1 MRVHQALPRRKREC
15 DVDRVI
21 TFAQAINEALQLA
34 LERDDRVIL
43 FGLGVDDPKRI
54 FGTTAGL
61 KEQFGPERVFD
72 MPVSENAMTGIA
84 VGAAL
89 NGVRPVMTHQ
99 RLDFFLLAMDQLVN
113 NAAKWHA
120 MFGGRRSVPL
130 TIRLIAGRG
139 WGQGPQH
146 SQNLHA
152 WFAHIPGLKVVL
164 PATPHDAK
172 GLLLAAIHDDNPVI
186 YIDHRWLHNTQGVVP
201 AGDYRVP
208 LGTANVLKPGRDLSI
223 VSLSYMTIEALH
235 ALEVLER
242 QGIHCELVD
251 LRCVNPI
258 DWETIFA
265 SVGRTGG
272 LLVLDTATETLS
284 VAGEIVARVAMELFG
299 SLKIPPRRIALP
311 DAPTPTSYALTR
323 AFYPGAEEIARTV
336 GLMLGVEV
344 DLDGMSARRPAHHDI
359 PGDWF
364 KGPF

>member
-1 MRVHQALPRRKREC
+1 MA
-15 DVDRVI
+15 RVI
-21 TFAQAINEALQLA
+21 TFAKAINEALHLA
-34 LERDDRVIL
+34 LTGDDGVIL

-61 KEQFGPERVFD
+61 KEEFGPERVFD

-89 NGVRPVMTHQ
+89 HGLRPVMTHQ
-99 RLDFFLLAMDQLVN
+99 RLDFFLLAVDQLVN
-113 NAAKWHA
+113 NAAKWHY
-120 MFGGRRSVPL
+120 MFGGKRPVPL

-152 WFAHIPGLKVVL
+152 LFAHIPGLKVVM
-164 PATPHDAK
+164 PSTPHDAK
-172 GLLLAAIHDDNPVI
+172 GLLLSAIHDDNPVI
-186 YIDHRWLHNTQGVVP
+186 YIDHRWLHNTEGDVP

-208 LGTANVLKPGRDLSI
+208 IGQANVLRKGKDLTI

-235 ALEVLER
+235 AAEVLER

-251 LRCVNPI
+251 LRTVSPI
-258 DWETIFA
+258 DWETIYE

-272 LLVLDTATETLS
+272 LLALDTATETLS
-284 VAGEIVARVAMELFG
+284 VAGEIVARVSMELFG
-299 SLKIPPRRIALP
+299 SLKMAPRRIALP

-323 AFYPGAEEIARTV
+323 GFYPGAEEIVRTV
-336 GLMLGVEV
+336 GLMLGAQV
-344 DLDGMSARRPAHHDI
+344 DLEEMAARRKAHHDV